1 MLGLIRLR
9 AVIRRRFAAGLLILL
24 PGALA
29 VIVLRAVFDFLDGLL
44 RPTVRASSGIDLPG
58 LGVAAL
64 VALIFTLGFL
74 TTLGPARAVGRWLEL
89 QVLRFPV
96 VGVVYDV
103 GKKITASTSGQ
114 AGASG
119 LSRVVVVE
127 YPRSGVWTIGFL
139 TGFTTLN
146 GEPHAFVY
154 FPTAPMPNS
163 GWIAMIPVSQVRDT
177 DLQTP
182 EAMQAVLSSGLSN
195 PDNVESWPIPE
206 ARTSV
211 GASPST
217 LPKPKA
223 SPKKE

>member
-1 MLGLIRLR
+1 MSGLIRLR
-9 AVIRRRFAAGLLILL
+9 AAIRRRFTAGLLILL
-24 PGALA
+24 PSALA
-29 VIVLRAVFDFLDGLL
+29 VIVLKVVFGFLDGLL
-44 RPTVRASSGIDLPG
+44 QPVVRASSGVDLPG

-64 VALIFTLGFL
+64 VALILALGFL
-74 TTLGPARAVGRWLEL
+74 ATLGPARASGRWLEL

-96 VGVVYDV
+96 FGPVYDV
-103 GKKITASTSGQ
+103 GKKITASTSGR

-119 LSRVVVVE
+119 LSRVVIVE

-139 TGFTTLN
+139 TGFTILN

-163 GWIAMIPVSQVRDT
+163 GWIAMVPVSQVRDT

-195 PDNVESWPIPE
+195 PDKVESWFIPE
-206 ARTSV
+206 AKISG
-211 GASPST
+211 GASRE
-217 LPKPKA
+217 A
-223 SPKKE
+223 SPVPE